1 MLSFTK
7 VLDFIKDINQTMNDF
22 LSFKDATKSNVDS
35 EQKKGE
41 AELKKFNNEI
51 QTSLTNYKNNYLG
64 CIENKIN
71 SFLAQISDVY
81 QDEISSAKTGLNFLT
96 YDNLDNAKVYLNE
109 LNERINDDFSKLLKI
124 DFNEKVPPK
133 EITVNG
139 EKIFLKHGN
148 IEETLGT
155 SNKLDPLKIP
165 KIIDSNLME
174 QTIKDCLLTEN
185 IIQQI
190 SQLFEKDLNI
200 EELNKQSDS
209 LLKNY
214 KKEIASNGNNQ
225 INQKFDQTLNLSSN
239 LQKYRDFIADLKNT
253 NSSTLPSKETGSD
266 SFNRYI
272 QIGKTKLKL
281 FNNYDEDYFHNIEE
295 ISENFPSNEIDV
307 PIIADLKKKGNILI
321 NLFSDDYDAIIKS
334 FVNQL
339 IIEFSLS
346 FPSSLLHFQFIDIN
360 NRMSLSTFA
369 SLSKINNNIFVDGII
384 RDEGR
389 LESTIKNLKNIKFSA
404 DDKLN
409 MESLPG
415 IFEYNK
421 KMDSAPMSVYLFV
434 LVDFPSRID
443 KRIANDIKSILLD
456 GNKCGIFSILINNKT
471 INLEYDFKDY
481 DKFISDIGSASYIVN
496 CDNTSSGN
504 KLSICLNR
512 QFYNF
517 EPLDNYSTKNLPE
530 IVNILSA
537 NAHRETS
544 KPIPLTKM
552 FDFIDSSN
560 KKSVA
565 TNFEIPFGLSGSEIQ
580 TLDLADMSPHAAV
593 IGGTGSGK
601 SNFFH
606 TLILDSC
613 YKYSPD
619 ELNVYLI
626 DFKQKGTEFRYYI
639 DHVLPHIKLIGITTD
654 MNDALSI
661 FKNLK
666 GEMYHRSIIFEEE
679 GSDIAD
685 FETYCKKGNKKKLAR
700 LFVIIDEIQVILQ
713 DRAVGDKAL
722 DVLSEILAQG
732 RAFGINVLW
741 GSQGVPSVPGIDN
754 KLMQNIKNRIS
765 LSVGSTDYAT
775 RLFGDGINLRP
786 LIDIKNRPERGYG
799 VISDARTGNS
809 IQEFRVAY
817 SKDAENHIKYYNSVR
832 QKWAV
837 YNTDDLYVIGDDMV
851 PDFKKDYFFNN
862 IQSISESKL
871 SSSYEINLGTSYVS
885 GKTFPI
891 RLKTIEERSN
901 LLIIG
906 TNSGLLRDLIGFSVL
921 SLIKNQNEDS
931 DWLNNKKNKILFV
944 NKEGAMGSNISSDL
958 FNLLKNDVKNHIQV
972 LSSTND
978 FIEGIKY
985 LYSKYQ
991 ERVTAN
997 EDNVPLVDKS
1007 SYFLVIHYFQDFNE
1021 LLESNPT
1028 IEECGFD
1035 FEGNTI
1041 PSIRLTDALKT
1052 LLNKGGNY
1060 GIHFVLSLNS
1070 NNLDSL
1076 FTIKKELQ
1084 SFANKVVTIGTDYSL
1099 FNDTSISKT
1108 SKLNSD
1114 KVCICI
1120 CNNDVTKIRPYR
1132 FDGNNKLDKAWY
1144 EENLNKLINGGN

>member
-22 LSFKDATKSNVDS
+22 LSFKDATKSNVNS

-81 QDEISSAKTGLNFLT
+81 QDEISSAKTGLNFIT

-165 KIIDSNLME
+165 KIIDSNLMK

-266 SFNRYI
+266 SFNRYL

-295 ISENFPSNEIDV
+295 ISENFPNNEIDV

-409 MESLPG
+409 MESLPD

-512 QFYNF
+512 QFYGL
-517 EPLDNYSTKNLPE
+517 ESLDNYSTKNLPE
-530 IVNILSA
+530 IVNVLSV

-552 FDFIDSSN
+552 FDFIDSN
-560 KKSVA
+560 DKKSIA
-565 TNFEIPFGLSGSEIQ
+565 TSFEVPFGLSGSEIQ
-580 TLDLADMSPHAAV
+580 TLDFTSGSHAAV

-601 SNFFH
+601 SIFFH
-606 TLILDSC
+606 TLILNAC
-613 YKYSPD
+613 YKYSPE
-619 ELNVYLI
+619 ELNLYLL
-626 DFKQKGTEFRYYI
+626 DFKGGTEFSYYSKNR
-639 DHVLPHIKLIGITTD
+639 LPHIKLIGLTKD
-654 MNDALSI
+654 MNDGLSI
-661 FKNLK
+661 FINLRD
-666 GEMYHRSIIFEEE
+666 EMQRRMSIFESE
-679 GSDIAD
+679 GAENL
-685 FETYCKKGNKKKLAR
+685 ETYYKKGNKQKISR
-700 LFVIIDEIQVILQ
+700 LFVIIDEIQEIFR
-713 DRAVGDKAL
+713 DSTIGEKAL
-722 DVLSEILAQG
+722 DILSQILAQG

-741 GSQGVPSVPGIDN
+741 GSQGVPSIPGIDN

-765 LSVGSTDYAT
+765 LNVESTDYAL

-786 LIDIKNRPERGYG
+786 LIDIKNRPEKGYG

-817 SKDAENHIKYYNSVR
+817 SEDAENRIKYYNSVR
-832 QKWAV
+832 QKWAS
-837 YNTDDLYVIGDDMV
+837 YSTDDLYVIGDDMV
-851 PDFKKDYFFNN
+851 PDFKKDNFFNN
-862 IQSISESKL
+862 VHSMPESKL
-871 SSSYEINLGTSYVS
+871 SLPYKISLGTSYVS
-885 GKTFPI
+885 GKTFSI
-891 RLKTIEERSN
+891 NLKTIGDRSN
-901 LLIIG
+901 LLFIG
-906 TNSGLLRDLIGFSVL
+906 TDGGLLRDLIGFSVL
-921 SLIKNQNEDS
+921 SLITNQNEDS
-931 DWLNNKKNKILFV
+931 DWLNNKENKILFV
-944 NKEGAMGSNISSDL
+944 NKEGAMDPNISSDL
-958 FNLLKNDVKNHIQV
+958 FNLLKNDVKNHIHV
-972 LSSTND
+972 LSSSND
-978 FIEGIKY
+978 FVDGIKY
-985 LYSKYQ
+985 LHSKYQ
-991 ERVTAN
+991 ERVKST
-997 EDNVPLVDKS
+997 EESIPLIDKS
-1007 SYFLVIHYFQDFNE
+1007 SYFLVVHYFQYFNE

-1028 IEECGFD
+1028 IEESGFD
-1035 FEGNTI
+1035 FDGNQI
-1041 PSIRLTDALKT
+1041 PSIRLTESLKT

-1060 GIHFVLSLNS
+1060 GIHFVLSLNAS
-1070 NNLDSL
+1070 NFDSL

-1084 SFANKVVTIGTDYSL
+1084 GFANKVVTIGADYSL
-1099 FNDTSISKT
+1099 FNETSISKT

-1120 CNNDVTKIRPYR
+1120 CDNDVTKIRPYR
-1132 FDGNNKLDKAWY
+1132 FDGNNKLDKMWY
-1144 EENLNKLINGGN
+1144 EESLSELINGGN